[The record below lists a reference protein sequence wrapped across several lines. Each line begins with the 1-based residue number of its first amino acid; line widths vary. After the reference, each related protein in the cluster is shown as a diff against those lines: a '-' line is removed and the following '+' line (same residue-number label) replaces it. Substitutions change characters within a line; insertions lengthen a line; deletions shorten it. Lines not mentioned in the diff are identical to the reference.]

1 MKKSILLLFLV
12 SPLLVL
18 AQSNQKKFTYTMKI
32 ETSNENL
39 WNVLTDFANFNQWD
53 TTVVDV
59 RCEEELKK
67 KGMCKAI
74 VGNGEIFDVE
84 ITDFEINKSYT
95 LRHKLSSGNMY
106 IKRSLDSNDNVL
118 TETVW
123 YTGISKKTFE
133 KYKGKDYQKVQ
144 EKRIQALKNYV
155 EG

>member
-1 MKKSILLLFLV
+1 MKKNILLLILMSPFLV
-12 SPLLVL
+12 M
-18 AQSNQKKFTYTMKI
+18 AQSNQKKFTYTMQM
-32 ETSNENL
+32 ETSKEKL
-39 WNVLTDFANFNQWD
+39 WNTITDFANFNKWD

-59 RCEEELKK
+59 RCEEEPKK

-84 ITDFEINKSYT
+84 ITDLVANQSYT
-95 LRHKLSSGNMY
+95 IRHKLSSGNMY
-106 IKRSLDSNDNVL
+106 IQRSLDPNSNAL

-123 YTGISKKTFE
+123 YTGISKRTFE

-144 EKRIQALKNYV
+144 EKRMQALKNFV